1 MADRNQIVLTITQRI
16 HEIMPSASGEGLTVD
31 DDLRNFAEF
40 DSLVIL
46 ETLVWL
52 ENEFGVTIPD
62 EDLEVDRLSSI
73 GKMADYVIERR

>member
-1 MADRNQIVLTITQRI
+1 MADRDQIVRTITQRI
-16 HEIMPSASGEGLTVD
+16 HEIMPSASSEGLTAE

-62 EDLEVDRLSSI
+62 EDLQVDRLSSI